1 MSENKTIQCPFGDSC
16 PQTLTNQSKLDLLAQ
31 KIELQNT
38 HTNQKLDE
46 VCGDLKEIKTFLNEK
61 LDEKIDERVA
71 IALDK
76 VQARMFRWLIVTLLG
91 SGGLSTLLT
100 LLLK

>member
-1 MSENKTIQCPFGDSC
+1 MSESIQCPFGDSC

-31 KIELQNT
+31 KIELQNS

-61 LDEKIDERVA
+61 LDEKIDSRVK
-71 IALDK
+71 IALDAYQAK
-76 VQARMFRWLIVTLLG
+76 VLRWLVVTLLS
-91 SGGLSTLLT
+91 SGGLSAVLT
-100 LLLK
+100 LILSK